1 MTRRRAPIAIIGAG
15 CRLPGGIADLDTYW
29 DLLRSGRDAIG
40 ELPAGR
46 WDNDALFDPD
56 RRAPGRTYVRRG
68 AFLDAVD
75 GFDPEFFNINPREAA
90 SLDPQQRLLLE
101 VAWEAIENAG
111 VPIGT
116 LRGSRTG
123 VFVGIGQAQ
132 YGPRELYGADPAC
145 IGPYSGTGALL
156 CFASGRLSHELG
168 LNGPSLSLDTACS
181 SSLVALHLACQS
193 LENRECDLALVAGVH
208 LHLTPQVTLFL
219 SRTGVLAPDGRSKVF
234 SADAD
239 GFGRGEGCVVLVL
252 RRLEDAAADNVLGVV
267 RGAAVNHDGP
277 ASGLTVPNAIAQ
289 EQVIRDA
296 LTAAGVPPE
305 AVGYVETHG
314 TGTRLGDPIE
324 LESLAAVFNT
334 PQRTTELPL
343 GSVKSSIGHLE
354 AAAGLAGVVKTLLI
368 LKHQQLPPQPGVG
381 TPNPDIPWH
390 ALPFTLPS
398 RLEDARDEL
407 RFAGIS
413 SFGMSG
419 TNAHV
424 VVERSD
430 PRSEAEPVS
439 VAHAST
445 LLLSAQGPQGLTLL
459 AGAMRDRLQGVNQ
472 NEFAGICSSML
483 RHRTPLRHRLAIVTD
498 QPDQARAALDAAVSG
513 SRHPAL
519 LIGEASRR
527 SGGAVAFLFTGQG
540 AQRPAMARALHG
552 SEPVFRDSI
561 ERSIALTAR
570 EFDVP
575 LRDLLLG
582 DVDPGQL
589 RRTGWAQPAL
599 FAFGLA
605 LAELWRAWGVVPDV
619 VLGHSLGEYTAACV
633 AGAFSPEDGL
643 RLVCRRAALMQSLPE
658 GGAMAAVRADAGRLG
673 ALVQRYGG
681 EVEITATNAPRS
693 VTIAGPTRA
702 IEDVIARCGRDGV
715 AAQRLDVSHAFH
727 SQAMEP
733 ILPALR
739 QAVSEVRFMTPA
751 VELIS
756 NLTGAAVNAD
766 DIADPERWCRH
777 TRERVRF
784 EDSLRQLAERDVT
797 AVIEIGPQ
805 PALIGLGRQTLPD
818 ADILWLPS
826 VAPGAAD
833 AWQMRH
839 SLAALAVDGSAADVA
854 ASQPPAPRVPLP
866 NTPFN
871 RRPIRL
877 APAAAP
883 ATPAP
888 NNTRVI
894 GRRLALPQSHG
905 EARFETELAG
915 RDPFLIEHRV
925 FGEVIVPAAWHLAMI
940 FTGLRTL
947 SAAGPLT
954 LRDVTL
960 VQAAHLPPQ
969 GIVMQLVL
977 TPEPGGH
984 RIRLISRRA
993 DSDPFDDEAWTTH
1006 VTGRADLPLSAPRD
1020 WERHGGAPA
1029 RSGALDGRAF
1039 YDDLVAQGFDL
1050 GPSFRWADEIRC
1062 DGRELTAELR
1072 RPAHLVDVTDAII
1085 HPGLLD
1091 SAFQLLSRFWDRRD
1105 SDIAYLPFRID
1116 QLRLWPQRID
1126 AALGCVAWRE
1136 DGLSASGNSPTAGVQ
1151 LMMGDTPLLE
1161 ARGFVFRAAS
1171 RRGLTGDTAATSGRA
1186 AVKIASPTQAMSS
1199 IAARPA
1205 THRSRAAIERHLREL
1220 LGQVLG
1226 LADADTIA
1234 PRTRLFDLG
1243 LDSLAA
1249 LELREDLGERLGA
1262 PLHATLL
1269 FDYPTIEALL
1279 DHLGGLFVD
1288 PAAQSAPAMPQPVAT
1303 AEIDDLS
1310 EEEAELLLRQELER
1324 LQ

>member
-15 CRLPGGIADLDTYW
+15 CRLPGGIADIDAYW
-29 DLLRSGRDAIG
+29 DLLSTGRDAIG
-40 ELPAGR
+40 ELPPGR
-46 WDNDALFDPD
+46 WDNEALFDTD
-56 RRAPGRTYVRRG
+56 RRAAGRTYVRRG
-68 AFLDAVD
+68 AFLDDVD

-101 VAWEAIENAG
+101 VAWEAVENAG
-111 VPIGT
+111 VPVGS

-123 VFVGIGQAQ
+123 VFVGIGQPQ
-132 YGPRELYGADPAC
+132 YAPRELYGADPTR

-252 RRLEDAAADNVLGVV
+252 RRLEDAGDDDVLGLV
-267 RGAAVNHDGP
+267 RGTAVNHDGP

-296 LTAAGVPPE
+296 LAAADVPPE
-305 AVGYVETHG
+305 AVGYVEAHG

-324 LESLAAVFNT
+324 LESLAAVFDT
-334 PQRTTELPL
+334 QQRISKLPL

-354 AAAGLAGVVKTLLI
+354 AAAGLAGVLKTLLI
-368 LKHQQLPPQPGVG
+368 LDHQQVPPQPGVG
-381 TPNPDIPWH
+381 TPNPDIPWG

-398 RLEDARDEL
+398 RLDHPQQEL

-424 VVERSD
+424 IVERADRKPPADNGSL
-430 PRSEAEPVS
+430 
-439 VAHAST
+439 AHPST
-445 LLLSAQGPQGLTLL
+445 LLMSAQSPHALTAL
-459 AGAMRDRLQGVNQ
+459 AHAMREQLQHASDT
-472 NEFAGICSSML
+472 EFAAICSSAL
-483 RHRTPLRHRLAIVTD
+483 RQRTPLRHRLAVIAD
-498 QPDQARAALDAAVSG
+498 RGDEARAALAAIASG
-513 SRHPAL
+513 ATHPAVL
-519 LIGEASRR
+519 QGESTRR
-527 SGGAVAFLFTGQG
+527 RDGAVAFLFTGQG

-561 ERSIALTAR
+561 ERSIAVATR

-582 DVDPGQL
+582 DIDPTQL

-605 LAELWRAWGVVPDV
+605 LAEQWRAWGVVPDI

-633 AGAFSPEDGL
+633 AGAFSPDDGL

-658 GGAMAAVRADAGRLG
+658 GGAMAAVRADAARI
-673 ALVQRYGG
+673 APLVQRYGG

-693 VTIAGPTRA
+693 VTIAGPSRA
-702 IEDVIARCGRDGV
+702 IDDVVARCGRDGI

-727 SQAMEP
+727 SRAMEP

-739 QAVSEVRFMTPA
+739 DAVSEVRFAPPSI
-751 VELIS
+751 ELIG
-756 NLTGAAVNAD
+756 NLTGGVVSGD
-766 DIADPERWCRH
+766 EVPDPDRWCRH
-777 TRERVRF
+777 TREQVRF
-784 EDSLRQLAERDVT
+784 EESIRQLTERDVT

-805 PALIGLGRQTLPD
+805 PVLIGLGRQTLPD

-826 VAPGAAD
+826 VAPGIAD
-833 AWQMRH
+833 TRQMRH
-839 SLAALAVDGSAADVA
+839 ALAALTVDGLPTDLA
-854 ASQPPAPRVPLP
+854 ASQPAAPRVRLP
-866 NTPFN
+866 TTPFN

-877 APAAAP
+877 PSSAEAAAP
-883 ATPAP
+883 APS
-888 NNTRVI
+888 RSHVI
-894 GRRLALPQSHG
+894 GRRLALPQAQG
-905 EARFETELAG
+905 ELRFETEIAG

-940 FTGLRTL
+940 FTALRTL
-947 SAAGPLT
+947 SATGPLT

-977 TPEPGGH
+977 TPAGPGMH
-984 RIRLISRRA
+984 RIRLMSRRA
-993 DSDPFDDEAWTTH
+993 EADPFDDDGWTTH
-1006 VTGRADLPLSAPRD
+1006 VTGRAEQHAAAASLPVEHGRSALNA
-1020 WERHGGAPA
+1020 E
-1029 RSGALDGRAF
+1029 ALDGSEF
-1039 YDDLVAQGFDL
+1039 YDDLIAQGFDL
-1050 GPSFRWADEIRC
+1050 GRSFQWADAIRC

-1072 RPAHLVDVTDAII
+1072 RPAPLVDVADAAI

-1105 SDIAYLPFRID
+1105 ADLAHLPFRID
-1116 QLRLWPQRID
+1116 QLRLWAQPIEGQ
-1126 AALGCVAWRE
+1126 LSCTAWRD
-1136 DGLSASGNSPTAGVQ
+1136 DGTTATGNSPAASVQ
-1151 LMMGDTPLLE
+1151 LTVGQAPVLV
-1161 ARGFVFRAAS
+1161 ANGFVFRTAS
-1171 RRGLTGDTAATSGRA
+1171 RRMLTGETTPVSIRAPARTPYPAAATAAA
-1186 AVKIASPTQAMSS
+1186 APPTD
-1199 IAARPA
+1199 
-1205 THRSRAAIERHLREL
+1205 RSRAAIERHLREL

-1226 LADADTIA
+1226 LADVDTIT

-1249 LELREDLGERLGA
+1249 LELREDLGERLGHQ
-1262 PLHATLL
+1262 LHATLL

-1279 DHLGGLFVD
+1279 DHLTGLFAD
-1288 PAAQSAPAMPQPVAT
+1288 PATPPASGITQTVST
-1303 AEIDDLS
+1303 TEIDDLS
-1310 EEEAELLLRQELER
+1310 EEEAERLLRQELER

>member
-1 MTRRRAPIAIIGAG
+1 MTRRHAPIAIIGAG
-15 CRLPGGIADLDTYW
+15 CRLPGGIADLDAYW
-29 DLLRSGRDAIG
+29 DLLRTGRDAIG

-68 AFLDAVD
+68 AFLDDVD

-101 VAWEAIENAG
+101 VTWEAIENAG
-111 VPIGT
+111 VPVGT

-123 VFVGIGQAQ
+123 VFVGIGQLQ
-132 YGPRELYGADPAC
+132 YGPRELYHSDPTR
-145 IGPYSGTGALL
+145 IGPYSGTGTLL

-193 LENRECDLALVAGVH
+193 LRNRECDLALVAGVH

-234 SADAD
+234 SAEAD

-252 RRLEDAAADNVLGVV
+252 RRLEDVDADELLGLV
-267 RGAAVNHDGP
+267 RGSAVNHDGP
-277 ASGLTVPNAIAQ
+277 ASGLTVPNASAQ

-296 LTAAGVPPE
+296 LTTAGVPPE
-305 AVGYVETHG
+305 AVGYVEAHG

-334 PQRTTELPL
+334 AQRTSELPL

-354 AAAGLAGVVKTLLI
+354 AAAGLAGLLKTLLI
-368 LKHQQLPPQPGVG
+368 LKHQQVPPQPGVG
-381 TPNPDIPWH
+381 TPNPDIPWR

-424 VVERSD
+424 IVERAD
-430 PRSEAEPVS
+430 PKPEVASLS
-439 VAHAST
+439 VPHPST
-445 LLLSAQGPQGLTLL
+445 LLLSAQSPQALTML
-459 AGAMRDRLQGVNQ
+459 AGVMRDRLHNVSDNV
-472 NEFAGICSSML
+472 FAGICSSAL
-483 RHRTPLRHRLAIVTD
+483 RQRTPLRHRLAVVAD
-498 QPDQARAALDAAVSG
+498 RAGEARAALAAVVSNT
-513 SRHPAL
+513 RHPAVL
-519 LIGEASRR
+519 QGEAAHSG
-527 SGGAVAFLFTGQG
+527 GGAVAFLFTGQG
-540 AQRPAMARALHG
+540 SQRPTMARALHG

-561 ERSIALTAR
+561 ERSIALAAR

-582 DVDPGQL
+582 DVDPAQL

-605 LAELWRAWGVVPDV
+605 LAELWRGWGVVPDV

-658 GGAMAAVRADAGRLG
+658 GGAMAAVRADAGRIE

-693 VTIAGPTRA
+693 VTIAGPARA
-702 IEDVIARCGRDGV
+702 IDDFIARCGRDGLT
-715 AAQRLDVSHAFH
+715 AQRLDVSHAFH
-727 SQAMEP
+727 SRAMEP

-739 QAVSEVRFMTPA
+739 QAVSEVRFSTPTI
-751 VELIS
+751 ELIS
-756 NLTGAAVNAD
+756 NLTGDAVSAD
-766 DIADPERWCRH
+766 DLSNPERWCRH

-784 EDSLRQLAERDVT
+784 EESLRQLAERDVA
-797 AVIEIGPQ
+797 AVIQIGPQ

-818 ADILWLPS
+818 ADISWLPS

-833 AWQMRH
+833 AWQIRH
-839 SLAALAVDGSAADVA
+839 SLAALAVDGFAADVA
-854 ASQPPAPRVPLP
+854 ASQPAATRVPLP

-877 APAAAP
+877 TAAAAT

-888 NNTRVI
+888 RYTRVI

-905 EARFETELAG
+905 EARFETEIAG

-969 GIVMQLVL
+969 GIVMQIVL

-984 RIRLISRRA
+984 GVRLMSRRA
-993 DSDPFDDEAWTTH
+993 DSDPFDDEAWATH
-1006 VTGRADLPLSAPRD
+1006 VTGRADLHLDAPINWD
-1020 WERHGGAPA
+1020 RHAGAIAP
-1029 RSGALDGRAF
+1029 SDALDSGAF
-1039 YDDLVAQGFDL
+1039 YDDLAAQGFDL
-1050 GPSFRWADEIRC
+1050 GPSFQWADAIRC

-1072 RPAHLVDVTDAII
+1072 RPAHLVDVTDAVI

-1105 SDIAYLPFRID
+1105 TDIAHLPFHID
-1116 QLRLWPQRID
+1116 QLRLWPQRIE
-1126 AALGCVAWRE
+1126 AALACLAWRE
-1136 DGLSASGNSPTAGVQ
+1136 DGQYASGNSPAASVQ
-1151 LMMGDTPLLE
+1151 LMTRDTPLLE

-1171 RRGLTGDTAATSGRA
+1171 RRALTGETAATSGRA
-1186 AVKIASPTQAMSS
+1186 AVKVASPTPPLAS
-1199 IAARPA
+1199 IAGRPA
-1205 THRSRAAIERHLREL
+1205 TDRSRAAIERHLREL
-1220 LGQVLG
+1220 LSQVLG

-1243 LDSLAA
+1243 MDSLAA

-1279 DHLGGLFVD
+1279 DHLGGLFAD
-1288 PAAQSAPAMPQPVAT
+1288 PATPPAPAMPRPVMT

-1310 EEEAELLLRQELER
+1310 DEQAELLLRQELER